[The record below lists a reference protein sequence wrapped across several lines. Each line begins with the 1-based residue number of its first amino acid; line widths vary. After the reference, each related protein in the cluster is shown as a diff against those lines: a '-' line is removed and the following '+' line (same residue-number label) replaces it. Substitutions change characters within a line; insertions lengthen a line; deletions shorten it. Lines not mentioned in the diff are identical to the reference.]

1 MVEKIIT
8 DVASPHTLA
17 NIVAVLLALF
27 ARDVVVGLLRAV
39 AKKVKEDRDPGN
51 DWLADAALVVVNAL
65 IGAYQEGR
73 AEASMAALG
82 GQLARAAYP
91 DPEDKT

>member
-1 MVEKIIT
+1 MLEKILV

-27 ARDVVVGLLRAV
+27 ARDVVVGALRAV

-51 DWLADAALVVVNAL
+51 DWLADAALVVVNAIERVKL
-65 IGAYQEGR
+65 PGR
-73 AEASMAALG
+73 
-82 GQLARAAYP
+82 R
-91 DPEDKT
+91 

>member
-39 AKKVKEDRDPGN
+39 AKKVKEARDPSN
-51 DWLADAALVVVNAL
+51 DWLADAALVVVNAIERVKL
-65 IGAYQEGR
+65 PGR
-73 AEASMAALG
+73 
-82 GQLARAAYP
+82 R
-91 DPEDKT
+91 